1 MDFYRFFAI
10 KDWTCDKKIAN
21 SEYILDEARKR
32 KAQEILD
39 YWKHWTASKKKMLPD
54 TTLNIRTLQVE
65 HQILTA
71 GNCGTQNID
80 NRQRKHHREETTDD
94 EEPEE
99 VDDDESSSKIG
110 KQKQR
115 RRTRNGRIIPNYNE
129 DSLNVVEKSL
139 ELPKDKSKRIKK
151 SNIGHESSTSS
162 RQNDIEVDEIDI
174 TLSENPIIERLIG
187 VGGIGRY
194 KIVFLPEENDCDVI
208 KLIFNKGEWSKL
220 ETDWINAEKKTLPSS
235 SGMNENVKT
244 LLKKY
249 NDGINDVTFGYDVN
263 LMKLPVL
270 FDETSIVNRDTY
282 SFTREWPT
290 QWIKSVFNAFLLCFQ
305 LPINPLHDCDLSEY
319 SYRDRIVNR
328 IIEDIFL
335 DTYNFVRVRTGKV
348 ENTDRKD
355 QKNSARPQGQRR
367 SVGWDHD
374 AILIMKAN
382 NVDYQIGFC
391 EVVGNACIHD
401 DQKMVGDREKILKS
415 MQLGLFRL
423 RKLLSKLGVD
433 ENGICK
439 AETFGILIYRKTF
452 CFYSM
457 HYVDDLYLV
466 DQFEGFTIP
475 DNSGQL
481 AELFNIIEIMFT
493 FKQRVMDLHHFVQS
507 LYKQKSK
514 FQRRSLINESAVK
527 ASPTRRKTYENDGKL
542 NYDEEVIV

>member
-10 KDWTCDKKIAN
+10 KDWTCDKIIEYYYKTYKQKGRKKLLDNIKKDLQKIAN
-21 SEYILDEARKR
+21 SDYILDETRKR

-65 HQILTA
+65 HQVLTA
-71 GNCGTQNID
+71 GNSGTQNID
-80 NRQRKHHREETTDD
+80 NRQRKHHREQTTDD

-99 VDDDESSSKIG
+99 VDDDEPSSKIG

-115 RRTRNGRIIPNYNE
+115 RIRNGRIIPNYNE

-162 RQNDIEVDEIDI
+162 RQNDIEVDEIDM

-208 KLIFNKGEWSKL
+208 KLIFNKDEWSKL

-235 SGMNENVKT
+235 SGMNENVKK

-249 NDGINDVTFGYDVN
+249 NNGINDATFGYDVN

-282 SFTREWPT
+282 NFIREWPT
-290 QWIKSVFNAFLLCFQ
+290 QWIKSFTVFPATNKPTSRLG
-305 LPINPLHDCDLSEY
+305 E
-319 SYRDRIVNR
+319 
-328 IIEDIFL
+328 
-335 DTYNFVRVRTGKV
+335 V

-401 DQKMVGDREKILKS
+401 DQKMIGDREKILKS

-423 RKLLSKLGVD
+423 RKLLSKQGVD

-475 DNSGQL
+475 DNYGQL
-481 AELFNIIEIMFT
+481 AELLNIIEIMFT

-507 LYKQKSK
+507 LYKLKSK
-514 FQRRSLINESAVK
+514 FQRRTLINESAVK
-527 ASPTRRKTYENDGKL
+527 ASPTKRDSLDSRAKIWN
-542 NYDEEVIV
+542 

>member
-10 KDWTCDKKIAN
+10 KDWTCDKIIEYYYKTYKQKGRKKLLDSIKKDLQKIANSN
-21 SEYILDEARKR
+21 SEYILDETRKR

-71 GNCGTQNID
+71 GNSGTQNID
-80 NRQRKHHREETTDD
+80 NRQRKHHREETTD

-110 KQKQR
+110 KQKQLR
-115 RRTRNGRIIPNYNE
+115 
-129 DSLNVVEKSL
+129 
-139 ELPKDKSKRIKK
+139 
-151 SNIGHESSTSS
+151 ESSS
-162 RQNDIEVDEIDI
+162 RQNDIEVDEIDM

-208 KLIFNKGEWSKL
+208 KLIFNKDEWSKL

-244 LLKKY
+244 LLNKY
-249 NDGINDVTFGYDVN
+249 NNGINDATFGYDAN

-282 SFTREWPT
+282 SFTRGWPT

-335 DTYNFVRVRTGKV
+335 DTYNSVRVRTGEV

-367 SVGWDHD
+367 SVGWEHD

-401 DQKMVGDREKILKS
+401 DQKMIGDREKILKS

-423 RKLLSKLGVD
+423 RTLLSKQGVD

-439 AETFGILIYRKTF
+439 AETFGIHIYRKTF

-481 AELFNIIEIMFT
+481 AELLNIIEIMFT

-527 ASPTRRKTYENDGKL
+527 SSPTRRKTYENDGKL

>member
-10 KDWTCDKKIAN
+10 KDWTCDKIIEYYYKTYKQKGRKKLLDNIKKDLQKIAN
-21 SEYILDEARKR
+21 SDYILDETRKR

-71 GNCGTQNID
+71 GNSGTQNID

-99 VDDDESSSKIG
+99 VDDDEPSSKI
-110 KQKQR
+110 
-115 RRTRNGRIIPNYNE
+115 

-162 RQNDIEVDEIDI
+162 RQNDIEVDEIDM

-187 VGGIGRY
+187 VGGIDRY

-208 KLIFNKGEWSKL
+208 KLIFNKDEWSKL

-249 NDGINDVTFGYDVN
+249 NNGINDATFGYDVN

-282 SFTREWPT
+282 NFIREWPT

-319 SYRDRIVNR
+319 SYRDRIVNLLLLTR
-328 IIEDIFL
+328 GE
-335 DTYNFVRVRTGKV
+335 V

-367 SVGWDHD
+367 SIGWDHD

-382 NVDYQIGFC
+382 NVDYRFC

-401 DQKMVGDREKILKS
+401 DQKMIGDREKILKS

-423 RKLLSKLGVD
+423 RKLLSKQGVD

-481 AELFNIIEIMFT
+481 AELLNIIEIMFT

-514 FQRRSLINESAVK
+514 FQRRSFINESAVK
-527 ASPTRRKTYENDGKL
+527 ASPTKRDSLDSRAKIWN
-542 NYDEEVIV
+542 